1 MFRKSVVSSL
11 FVSFVSLSNYAAAQS
26 SELEAP
32 SPTPVATEESWFEK
46 QNALR
51 KKRWKLQCSTEKI
64 PAFVPLQPTQEKKGS
79 GLYFTKVSVKP
90 GDFLEATQR
99 PVSQIGSQ
107 NFKGLLI

>member
-51 KKRWKLQCSTEKI
+51 KKKMEAAVQYRKNTRFCAAPTYTRKEGKWVVLYEGKCETGGFSGGDSKTSLSDRKSKL
-64 PAFVPLQPTQEKKGS
+64 
-79 GLYFTKVSVKP
+79 
-90 GDFLEATQR
+90 
-99 PVSQIGSQ
+99 
-107 NFKGLLI
+107 